1 MEAIEKLGVR
11 VSNPEQSISL
21 DGKSFADLVL
31 FEHLRT
37 ENLRRCVAALGTLN
51 PDGGEEVLAEVAVQL
66 QVMANASAGM
76 LGEHL
81 RVAHAQGLRFETV
94 PTPGELH

>member
-11 VSNPEQSISL
+11 VSNPEQAITL
-21 DGKSFADLVL
+21 EGKSFADLVL

-37 ENLRRCVAALGTLN
+37 ENLRRCLVALAALN
-51 PDGGEEVLAEVAVQL
+51 QDGGDELLAEVAIQL
-66 QVMANASAGM
+66 QAMANASAGV

-81 RVAHAQGLRFETV
+81 RIAQAQGLRFEIV
-94 PTPGELH
+94 PTLGELH